1 MNFIWPELLWS
12 LLAVPLLVAAYLLLL
27 RRRKKEVV
35 NYAGLAMVRQAMG
48 PAQRWRRHL
57 PPLLFLLALITLLLA
72 MARPTAV
79 ITLPSQNK
87 TIILAVDVS
96 GSMRATDVA
105 PNRLAAAQAAVRSFV
120 EQVPNQTRIG
130 VVAFAGTAS
139 LVQAPTLSRD
149 DVISSVNRMQ
159 LQRGTAVGSG
169 LLVSL
174 KAIFPDMEFNL
185 TSDDPRSRNDRDASV
200 QPLGTA
206 QTEKVQEFSPVPP
219 GSYASAAVIL
229 LTDGQT
235 TTGPDPVESST
246 MAAERGV
253 RVFTVGIGTP
263 DGQVVVGDGWS
274 MHVKLDEDPLKK
286 IASTTRAQYFYA
298 GNSPDLLKVYKT
310 LNSKLTLE
318 TRETEISA
326 VFSAVGAL
334 LALLAAALSML
345 WFNRLL

>member
-1 MNFIWPELLWS
+1 MTFYWPELLWL
-12 LLAVPLLVAAYLLLL
+12 LLAVPVLVGAYVLLL
-27 RRRKKEVV
+27 RRRKKQAVR
-35 NYAGLAMVRQAMG
+35 YAGLAVVREAMG
-48 PAQRWRRHL
+48 ASQGMRRHL
-57 PPLLFLLALITLLLA
+57 PPLLFLLALIALLLA
-72 MARPTAV
+72 MARPAAV
-79 ITLPSQNK
+79 ITLPSQHK

-105 PNRLAAAQAAVRSFV
+105 PNRLAAAQAAVRAFV
-120 EQVPNQTRIG
+120 EQVPSQTRIG
-130 VVAFAGTAS
+130 VVSFAGTAS
-139 LVQAPTLSRD
+139 MVQAPTLNRE
-149 DVISSVNRMQ
+149 DVLSAVNRMQ

-174 KAIFPDMEFNL
+174 KAIFPEIEFNL
-185 TSDDPRSRNDRDASV
+185 TSDDPRPRESRMSEAR
-200 QPLGTA
+200 PLGESRA
-206 QTEKVQEFSPVPP
+206 EQKPEFNPVAP
-219 GSYASAAVIL
+219 GSYNSAAIIL

-235 TTGPDPVESST
+235 TTGPDPVEASA

-286 IASTTRAQYFYA
+286 IATATRAQYFYA
-298 GNSPDLLKVYKT
+298 GNTPDLLKVYKT
-310 LNSKLTLE
+310 LNSRLTLE

-326 VFSAVGAL
+326 VFSAVGAV
-334 LALLAAALSML
+334 LALLAAMLSML